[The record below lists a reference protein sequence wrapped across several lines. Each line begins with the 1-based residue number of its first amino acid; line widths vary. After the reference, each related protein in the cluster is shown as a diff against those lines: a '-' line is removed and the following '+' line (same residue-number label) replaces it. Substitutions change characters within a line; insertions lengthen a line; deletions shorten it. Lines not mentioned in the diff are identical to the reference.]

1 MTLEL
6 VILSPALLVLLA
18 LAIVAGRI
26 ENAAGAVEQ
35 ASAAAAR
42 AASLARTPAAADSAA
57 RAAANDSLAGQNLHC
72 VRLDVSLDTAGFAVP
87 VGQPAQV
94 AATISCDVDLSALA
108 VPGVPG
114 AKTLSARDG
123 QRPGSV
129 PVQSS
134 PGRPASHSERDLA
147 ASYDGGGEEPG
158 SPPLRPRTTT
168 VGR

>member
-6 VILSPALLVLLA
+6 VILSPALLILLA

-26 ENAAGAVEQ
+26 EIAAGAVEQ

-57 RAAANDSLAGQNLHC
+57 RAAANDSLTGQNLHC

-114 AKTLSARDG
+114 AKTLSARTV
-123 QRPGSV
+123 SV
-129 PVQSS
+129 LDRYRSRALPADPPPV
-134 PGRPASHSERDLA
+134 ASAYL
-147 ASYDGGGEEPG
+147 GGE
-158 SPPLRPRTTT
+158 L
-168 VGR
+168 